1 MTAVQPLE
9 FHTRHA
15 SPGRLSQELR
25 DILGEDANIRIEMR
39 HNIYNIM
46 SDKTFD
52 LNLLYRRCKGL
63 K

>member
-1 MTAVQPLE
+1 MTTAQHLE

-15 SPGRLSQELR
+15 TPRRLSQELR

-46 SDKTFD
+46 SDKAFD
-52 LNLLYRRCKGL
+52 LVSPLAAWP
-63 K
+63 